1 MDAVVYRGGSA
12 NRASVRGFV
21 QHVNE
26 PEDRQEEIDTVAAA
40 WAARLGGG
48 RLSDAERRALDRWL
62 GESPAHA
69 AAFDEAQSA
78 WRKMGELRA
87 APGALAEDIVAAG
100 QTVGRAARPP
110 VQRAGGRGIWPPAA
124 ALAACL
130 LLVAMGAVWLGDP
143 VALLMA
149 DHSTAPGA
157 HQRVA
162 LSDGSSVELGPASAI
177 ALHFTD
183 DERRVELLSGQA
195 YFVAASMNGSERRP
209 FVVEAGNGASRALG
223 TRFMVE
229 RLADTVEVVVV
240 EHDVEVALSGADVEP
255 QSAVLS
261 GGRAVRYAAA
271 GLQAV
276 RRVDL
281 ERATAWRRGRLIFD
295 RRPLGEVVAELNR
308 YRHGRIV
315 IADPS
320 LASRTVSGV
329 FDTVDPE
336 AALATIA
343 RDLRIRSAA
352 LPPLVTLL
360 Y

>member
-26 PEDRQEEIDTVAAA
+26 PEDRQDEIDTVAAA

-87 APGALAEDIVAAG
+87 APGALAEDIVAG
-100 QTVGRAARPP
+100 QTVGRAAGPP
-110 VQRAGGRGIWPPAA
+110 VQRAGGRRIWPPAA

-195 YFVAASMNGSERRP
+195 YFIAAPMNGDERRP
-209 FVVEAGNGASRALG
+209 FVVEAENGACCCLWQAPASAIGASISRPGRPDRSRSRRSRSPDFWRPTCRRSGPARGSMSTWRLPTDAFRTPVSSGLPCTLPG
-223 TRFMVE
+223 T
-229 RLADTVEVVVV
+229 
-240 EHDVEVALSGADVEP
+240 LSATPPGAKRP
-255 QSAVLS
+255 ARSS
-261 GGRAVRYAAA
+261 
-271 GLQAV
+271 
-276 RRVDL
+276 
-281 ERATAWRRGRLIFD
+281 RGRRD
-295 RRPLGEVVAELNR
+295 WRTRRCVCPGPS
-308 YRHGRIV
+308 GR
-315 IADPS
+315 
-320 LASRTVSGV
+320 RTG
-329 FDTVDPE
+329 
-336 AALATIA
+336 
-343 RDLRIRSAA
+343 
-352 LPPLVTLL
+352 
-360 Y
+360 